1 MTAPLIKEYS
11 GKLTETRRKEL
22 TVGYRDLVVGSPQ
35 VFFTNNTVSTTKYT
49 VFTFLPLNLLYQF
62 SKIANLYF
70 LFLTILQIIPEVS
83 ISDGIPTILAPL
95 AFIVLLSMVKDAF
108 EDYKRYKSDREENE
122 KQAFVW
128 RTDKFVRIDWKDI
141 RVGDLVKV
149 SKDQF
154 FPCDLIVIAS
164 SDFKKGQCFIET
176 KNLDGETNLKSKNIP
191 EDLRSIVL
199 NEDDALKLVGSLVNA
214 EGPNQYLS
222 KFKGTID
229 FAGKKIPLSSNNFL
243 LRGCILRNVEY
254 VFGIATYTG

>member
-1 MTAPLIKEYS
+1 MTEV
-11 GKLTETRRKEL
+11 RRKEL
-22 TVGYRDLVVGSPQ
+22 MVGFRDMIIGTPQ
-35 VFFTNNTVSTTKYT
+35 PFFTNNTVSTTKYT
-49 VFTFLPLNLLYQF
+49 VWTFLPMNLLYQF

-83 ISDGIPTILAPL
+83 ISGGIPTILAPL
-95 AFIVLLSMVKDAF
+95 SFIVLLSMVKDAF

-128 RTDKFVRIDWKDI
+128 KSGKFDRIDWKDI
-141 RVGDLVKV
+141 RVGDLLRV

-154 FPCDLIVIAS
+154 FPADLILLAS

-191 EDLRSIVL
+191 EDLRTIVY
-199 NEDDALKLVGSLVNA
+199 NEDDALKLVNSLVNA

-222 KFKGTID
+222 KFKGTIEYG
-229 FAGKKIPLSSNNFL
+229 GKKIPLSTNNFL
-243 LRGCILRNVEY
+243 LRGCILRNVDY
-254 VFGIATYTG
+254 VFGIVTYTG